1 MAGTAFY
8 ERAVAL
14 DKAAHQALR
23 MRILPSHY
31 AFARTA
37 NAMPLAASEFAD
49 AGRHYP
55 IVFVGDEASGF
66 HAAALLGLEE
76 GSNLF
81 VTSRGEWER
90 EAYVP
95 AFARRY
101 PFALGTVP
109 GQDGLVVYLDEAYAG
124 FNPDEG
130 TALFENGQ
138 ESDYLKQMVSFLNA
152 LHREMETSRQ
162 TVGRLHQLD
171 LLTARSI
178 TISQDGQ
185 SRRLGGFWVV
195 DDEKFAALDDARI
208 VELHR
213 SGLLRMVELHRA
225 SLGSIQRLAERL
237 ERIRQDKANH
247 H

>member
-1 MAGTAFY
+1 MAANAFY

-14 DKAAHQALR
+14 DKTAHQALR
-23 MRILPSHY
+23 MSIQPDHF
-31 AFARTA
+31 AFARAT
-37 NAMPLAASEFAD
+37 NAFPLSASEFAD

-55 IVFVGDEASGF
+55 IVFVGDETNGF
-66 HAAALLGLEE
+66 HPAALVGLEE

-81 VTSRGEWER
+81 VSAAGEWLQG
-90 EAYVP
+90 AYIP

-101 PFALGTVP
+101 PFVLGTTP

-124 FNPDEG
+124 LNRDEG
-130 TALFENGQ
+130 MALFENGQ

-152 LHREMETSRQ
+152 LHREMEGTRQ
-162 TVGRLHQLD
+162 AVGRLHQLG

-195 DDEKFAALDDARI
+195 DDEKFAAIDDALI

-213 SGLLRMVELHRA
+213 SGLLRMMELHRA
-225 SLGSIQRLAERL
+225 SLGCVQRLAERL
-237 ERIRQDKANH
+237 EQLRQAVRH
-247 H
+247 

>member
-1 MAGTAFY
+1 MAATAFY

-23 MRILPSHY
+23 MRVQPDHY
-31 AFARTA
+31 AFARGA

-55 IVFVGDEASGF
+55 IVFIGGEASGF

-81 VTSRGEWER
+81 VSATGEWQR
-90 EAYVP
+90 YAYVP

-101 PFALGTVP
+101 PFALGTTP
-109 GQDGLVVYLDEAYAG
+109 GQDGLAVYVDESYAG
-124 FNPDEG
+124 LNRDEG
-130 TALFENGQ
+130 LALFENGQ

-152 LHREMETSRQ
+152 LHREMEGTRQ
-162 TVGRLHQLD
+162 AVGRLHQLG

-195 DDEKFAALDDARI
+195 DDEKFAAIDDALI

-213 SGLLRMVELHRA
+213 SGLLRMMELHRA
-225 SLGSIQRLAERL
+225 SLGCVQRLAERL
-237 ERIRQDKANH
+237 EQLRQAVRH
-247 H
+247 